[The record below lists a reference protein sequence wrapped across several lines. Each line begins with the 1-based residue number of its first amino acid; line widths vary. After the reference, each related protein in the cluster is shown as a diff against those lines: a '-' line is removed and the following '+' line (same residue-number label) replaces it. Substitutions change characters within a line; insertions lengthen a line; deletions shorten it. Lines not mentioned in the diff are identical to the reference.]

1 MPCVLGIG
9 GVIEMMKTVEE
20 DKVVEKLQ
28 TSAASV
34 SDLQQKLKLWLPGN
48 HRFLFLKYLRFAE
61 KVFNDQ
67 PGPISNSHSV
77 ETSLNI
83 VTKDR

>member
-34 SDLQQKLKLWLPGN
+34 SDLQQKLKL
-48 HRFLFLKYLRFAE
+48 
-61 KVFNDQ
+61 
-67 PGPISNSHSV
+67 
-77 ETSLNI
+77 
-83 VTKDR
+83 